1 MAYSDFK
8 LDELKTKFGLK
19 FVEHQRL
26 FVDVPRQPLTP
37 EALAALARYKFLA
50 LTIHTEK
57 ARSEYIIAP
66 FLAELKLMYPETLS
80 LFSGIEFNVDK
91 KSGLVGRCDFIIS
104 RAPENY
110 ILTDP
115 VVVMVEAKNDNNTQG
130 IPQCIAE
137 MIAAQR
143 FNERKGQPISPIYGA
158 VTTGSLWRF
167 LKLERQTVFIDI
179 TEYGLFN
186 LDKIVGV
193 LAFMVGCSPAK

>member
-1 MAYSDFK
+1 MAYSDFT
-8 LDELKTKFGLK
+8 LEELKQKFGLI
-19 FVEHQRL
+19 FIEDMPISEAIPSHAIPETL
-26 FVDVPRQPLTP
+26 RQM
-37 EALAALARYKFLA
+37 LARSVA
-50 LTIHTEK
+50 IATNINTEK
-57 ARSEYIIAP
+57 SRSELIIAP
-66 FLAELKLMYPETLS
+66 IIFELKYLYRDKIS
-80 LFSGIEFNVDK
+80 FFSGITFEVDA
-91 KSGLVGRCDFIIS
+91 SLGLTGRCD
-104 RAPENY
+104 Y
-110 ILTDP
+110 ILSQSSEQLFLSAP
-115 VVVMVEAKNDNNTQG
+115 VAVLVEAKNDNNTQG

>member
-115 VVVMVEAKNDNNTQG
+115 VVVMVEAKNDNIKSG
-130 IPQCIAE
+130 LAQCGAE
-137 MIAAQR
+137 MVAAQR
-143 FNERKGQPISPIYGA
+143 FNQAKQNSQPVIYGCISTGTNWKFLQLIEQDLYIDPDEYYIDDPEKIMGIFVKIA
-158 VTTGSLWRF
+158 VG
-167 LKLERQTVFIDI
+167 
-179 TEYGLFN
+179 
-186 LDKIVGV
+186 
-193 LAFMVGCSPAK
+193 